1 MLEALGEFFI
11 IFVKNSIVMD
21 KSRVLAGVAVMA
33 GLVVLGLMM
42 PVTASK
48 LKSFDRT
55 VNVKGLCERE
65 VKADKVIWP
74 MVFKVVGNDLGAV
87 YSEIENKTATLK
99 SYLLK
104 GGVSQDEITVAIP
117 TISDKF
123 TQEYGSNDRAY
134 RYVAKCTIT
143 VCSKDVDNVLRLME
157 GQNALIREGI
167 ALENDWESRSEFSFE
182 ALNDIKPEMIE
193 EATKNAREVAEKFAK
208 DSDSRLGKIKQASQG
223 TFTITDRDSSTPHIK
238 KVRIVTN
245 VTYYL
250 NN

>member
-1 MLEALGEFFI
+1 
-11 IFVKNSIVMD
+11 MD
-21 KSRVLAGVAVMA
+21 KSRIFSGIAVMV
-33 GLVVLGLMM
+33 GLIVLGLML
-42 PVTASK
+42 PATASR
-48 LKSFDRT
+48 LKSYDRT

-87 YSEIENKTATLK
+87 YSEIESKTSTLK

-104 GGVSQDEITVAIP
+104 GGVSPEEITVAIP

-134 RYVAKCTIT
+134 RFVAKCTIT
-143 VCSKDVDNVLRLME
+143 VCSKDVDGILALMG
-157 GQNALIREGI
+157 GQNALIKQGI
-167 ALENDWESRSEFSFE
+167 ALENDWEARSEFTFE
-182 ALNDIKPEMIE
+182 ALNDIKPAMIE
-193 EATKNAREVAEKFAK
+193 EATKNAREVAQKFAK

-223 TFTITDRDSSTPHIK
+223 TFTITDRDSSTPYIK